1 MKLNPAQLQRTL
13 RQVEGRAIPDDHPV
27 IPQLHDLFGEH
38 TFFLDRHGL
47 NVVEPLEKAS
57 GAPAKSAKVV
67 NLASWSDDHRCGLE
81 LHDPQATD
89 VVIALGLLPGGHSR
103 GHPISSAGS
112 RLTLA
117 SR

>member
-38 TFFLDRHGL
+38 TFFLDCHGL
-47 NVVEPLEKAS
+47 NMVEPLEKAS

-67 NLASWSDDHRCGLE
+67 NLASWSDDYRCGLE

-89 VVIALGLLPGGHSR
+89 VVIALGYRH
-103 GHPISSAGS
+103 
-112 RLTLA
+112 
-117 SR
+117 